1 MMEKSWCKTCGEDT
15 NETTWPKVTIEGDKV
30 RISYPID
37 RPYTKEILEF
47 MKSKNYVLMAARHAD
62 IMTEH
67 ELTFVSVVSM
77 ESRLQKLL
85 KGDKK

>member
-1 MMEKSWCKTCGEDT
+1 MIERTWCKTCGQDP
-15 NETTWPKVTIEGDKV
+15 NETTWPKVTIEDDKV
-30 RISYPID
+30 KVSYPTD

-67 ELTFVSVVSM
+67 ELTFVSQSAI